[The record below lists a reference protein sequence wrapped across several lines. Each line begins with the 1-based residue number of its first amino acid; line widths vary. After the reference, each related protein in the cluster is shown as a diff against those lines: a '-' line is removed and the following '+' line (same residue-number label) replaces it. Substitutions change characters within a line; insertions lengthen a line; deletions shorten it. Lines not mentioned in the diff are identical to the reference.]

1 MDLTTVV
8 TVALAAAGAALAVV
22 LIKRAGGGTTV
33 AQEIREDL
41 RNGLREGREE
51 SGRSASEL
59 RSELASQMQRLTDS
73 NREAIDRLREGL
85 SVGVKELQA
94 SNEQKLDEM
103 RRTVDEKL
111 ENTLQKRLNASFNL
125 VSERLDAVNR
135 GLGEMQDLSAGVGD
149 LNRML
154 TNVKKRGTFGEVR
167 LGALLEQVLTPAQY
181 DTNVKTKAGSN
192 DKVEYAVKMPVPED
206 GGHIWLPIDA
216 KFPMEDY
223 RRLLEAEDAADADAV
238 EAARKALVAAVK
250 KAARDVSDKYLDPPR
265 TTDVAVLFLPTESL
279 YAEVVR
285 EPGTIED
292 LYSNEHVLVA
302 GPSTML
308 AQLDSWRVGIKALAI
323 NQRSGEVRKILA
335 GVKTEFGN
343 FGAVLEKLQKQLN
356 TASKTLEATG
366 VRTRA
371 IERKLRDVEELPEAE
386 AQALLGTGD
395 GAIEVDA
402 ESDAD

>member
-192 DKVEYAVKMPVPED
+192 DKVEYAVKRPVPEV
-206 GGHIWLPIDA
+206 GAHIPLPIDA